1 MKRLISDWYRSFF
14 IYLYKKIFIK
24 IQLKVKDFK
33 NTVSLFYSSFESKK
47 FDDYLRK
54 FNIDKNTRIKNL
66 SKGQSI
72 KLMLAKAL
80 SHNAKLLILDEPT
93 SGLDPI
99 FRKDLIHIFQEE
111 LENGDKSIIISTHIT
126 QDLSAA
132 ADYITLINNGQLIFI
147 ENKDVI
153 NEKYKIIKGSKEE
166 IDSFNNEIINRKD
179 SPYYSEALILDKW
192 RYFWAI

>member
-1 MKRLISDWYRSFF
+1 MYDN
-14 IYLYKKIFIK
+14 LYFYEH
-24 IQLKVKDFK
+24 LKVNDFK
-33 NTVSLFYSSFESKK
+33 NTVSLFYSNFESKK

-126 QDLSAA
+126 QDLSVA

-179 SPYYSEALILDKW
+179 SPYYSEALILDK
-192 RYFWAI
+192 